1 LPQLASRR
9 PPLAADAAADAA
21 PHPQAAR
28 PERRWRERHLQPVR
42 HLPRQ
47 LTEPPEVVAAGV
59 AADAVAV
66 ARQAVPPQRRAQH
79 LPPVV
84 PLRRRAV
91 RPPQQA
97 ARLRPLERQ
106 PQAAVAVAA
115 DAAAPVEVVERRV
128 PQRQRAALRLRQ
140 AHKVEDEAQ
149 HQLAGRPAAQRRRLQ
164 QRPHRHPL
172 RFRMR
177 TS

>member
-1 LPQLASRR
+1 MPQLASRR

-21 PHPQAAR
+21 PHPQAAQ

-47 LTEPPEVVAAGV
+47 LTERPAEVVAAGV

-66 ARQAVPPQRRAQH
+66 ERQAVPHQRRAQH
-79 LPPVV
+79 LQLVV
-84 PLRRRAV
+84 PLRQRAV
-91 RPPQQA
+91 
-97 ARLRPLERQ
+97 RLRPLERQ
-106 PQAAVAVAA
+106 QQAAVAVAA

-164 QRPHRHPL
+164 QRPHRPPL
-172 RFRMR
+172 RLRMR